1 MSQEDETVK
10 EVTVA
15 DDVIEGGIGDFK
27 ARLQGSQSIYIALLA
42 VSLGL
47 TGYMLWSDVKENRM
61 ASHDEHTTIQQG
73 IDEMVYVQ
81 SLSDEERKRLNLTMP
96 DSLVKKRKS
105 AWVTDH

>member
-1 MSQEDETVK
+1 M
-10 EVTVA
+10 A

-27 ARLQGSQSIYIALLA
+27 AKLQGIQAIYIVLLA

-47 TGYMLWSDVKENRM
+47 TGYMLWADVKENRVV
-61 ASHDEHTTIQQG
+61 SHDEHTTIQQG

-96 DSLVKKRKS
+96 DSLSRKRKS
-105 AWVTDH
+105 AWNTDH

>member
-1 MSQEDETVK
+1 M
-10 EVTVA
+10 A

-27 ARLQGSQSIYIALLA
+27 AKLQGTQAIYIALLA

-47 TGYMLWSDVKENRM
+47 TGYMLWTDVKDNRA

-81 SLSDEERKRLNLTMP
+81 SLTDEERKKLNLTMP
-96 DSLVKKRKS
+96 DSLSKKRKS
-105 AWVTDH
+105 AWNTDH